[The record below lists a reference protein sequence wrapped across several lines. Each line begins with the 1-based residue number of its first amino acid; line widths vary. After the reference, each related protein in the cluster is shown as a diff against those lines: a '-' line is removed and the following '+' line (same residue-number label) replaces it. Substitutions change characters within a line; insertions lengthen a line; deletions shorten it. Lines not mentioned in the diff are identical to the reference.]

1 MEPTKDAVVDP
12 TPAPVP
18 EPKKDT
24 EIDYKAKLAEI
35 TAAKQAAEDQLK
47 KAEHTIIK
55 LKKDK
60 DGEEDKDKE
69 ATPAIDVE
77 TIVSQ
82 VTEKLNQNFERVK
95 ADLAGNVVDDMIA
108 SVSSN
113 PDERAL
119 IKEIYSSKIVKGGL
133 TREAIMNDIRTA
145 KIIANTD
152 KITKAL
158 PEIAYARTASAGM
171 GGGSPS
177 SHDVTAPAE
186 ELSKAEIA
194 QLQAIAKRQNK
205 SFDVV
210 KAQYLKNR

>member
-1 MEPTKDAVVDP
+1 MEPKKDVVVDP

-18 EPKKDT
+18 EPKKET
-24 EIDYKAKLAEI
+24 EIDYKAKLEEI
-35 TAAKQAAEDQLK
+35 TAAKKATEDQLK

-60 DGEEDKDKE
+60 DGEEDKE
-69 ATPAIDVE
+69 VAPAIDVE

-95 ADLAGNVVDDMIA
+95 ADLAGNVVDETIA
-108 SVSSN
+108 SVSAN

-133 TREAIMNDIRTA
+133 TREAIMKDILTA
-145 KIIANTD
+145 KMIANTD
-152 KITKAL
+152 KITRAL
-158 PEIAYARTASAGM
+158 PEIAYSRTASAGM

-186 ELSKAEIA
+186 DLSKAEVA